1 MRRFVMLM
9 LVVVLG
15 VWIAGAGVADA
26 GTKAEYTIKFGHTAT
41 EGSFTSVEGAF
52 SNVFKSV
59 IETKTGGKVKV
70 DIYPAGQI
78 GGQRELN
85 EATKLGNIEASFVA
99 DAVLSG
105 FCPKAMLFSMPYL
118 FSNID
123 DSYNLFNSAWGKDFQ
138 QDCIKT
144 AGTRVLQMAGFGFRS
159 LTNNRRPLKSSKD
172 VAGLKIRVMESPVPV
187 AMIKALGASPTP
199 ISVTELYTALQQNV
213 VDGEENP
220 PLVLT
225 TYKLYEVQKYM
236 TLNKHQLGTAAVIM
250 NEKFYQRLPKEFQ
263 GVVNEAADLGAK
275 AMIGLAIITNEGEAL
290 KLLNEK
296 MDIYTPTAAEMAD
309 FKAKMQPPAQKLIAE
324 RLGEDFV
331 NKSLE
336 AIKKLQ

>member
-1 MRRFVMLM
+1 MRHCVGFIAAVFLM
-9 LVVVLG
+9 AVLVG
-15 VWIAGAGVADA
+15 PAAA
-26 GTKAEYTIKFGHTAT
+26 GTKADYTIKFGHTAT
-41 EGSFTSVEGAF
+41 EGSFTSVEAAF

-59 IETKTGGKVKV
+59 VETKTGGKVMV
-70 DIYPAGQI
+70 EIFPAGQI

-118 FSNID
+118 FTNID
-123 DSYNLFNSAWGKDFQ
+123 DSYKLYNSPWGKDFQ

-144 AGTRVLQMAGFGFRS
+144 AGTRILQIAGFGFRS

-187 AMIKALGASPTP
+187 AMIKGLGASPTP

-250 NEKFYQRLPKEFQ
+250 NEKFYQRLPKEYQ
-263 GVVNEAADLGAK
+263 AVVNEAADLGAK
-275 AMIGLAIITNEGEAL
+275 AMIGLAIITNEGDAL

-296 MDIYTPTAAEMAD
+296 MEIYTPTAAEMAD
-309 FKAKMQPPAQKLIAE
+309 FKGKMQPPAQKAIVE
-324 RLGEDFV
+324 RLGEEFV